1 MNHRFKR
8 ILREGDIRGQNEIWI
23 DTETGV
29 NYLYHTAGYTG
40 GLTPLL
46 DKDGHVV
53 VTPKEEI

>member
-8 ILREGDIRGQNEIWI
+8 ILREGDIRGHNEIWI

-29 NYLYHTAGYTG
+29 NYLFHTAGNTS

-53 VTPKEEI
+53 VTQKDEQ